1 MFDSLNRKI
10 PAHGVRPGSKDYTII
25 EDSIRWLNDW
35 EDNYKSG
42 KIDSSEFLTKNT
54 AEGLRVT
61 LHSALDLCVYVT
73 EKYSFS
79 YLLTGKI
86 NQDSL
91 EEFFGT
97 IRLAGGQ
104 NDHPATPTFL
114 QLYKLL
120 SVYSL
125 LKPPKYGN
133 CSVTEDKAPITLLT
147 LEDIRTAYQDKHQE
161 PRTIDHLKTRLN
173 GLIHETD
180 WEIDEILEIDTSFAE
195 IKNCVIYYVTGYLST
210 PASIIEPRKQREAL
224 RNAPPL
230 DTTTKKQA
238 EVEDGIHISDATLT
252 RTQTQRGQH
261 PHQRRRPLQD

>member
-1 MFDSLNRKI
+1 MADGLKLYMTQGTPRLQDCLATSQFCLKINNMFDSLNRKI

-91 EEFFGT
+91 E
-97 IRLAGGQ
+97 
-104 NDHPATPTFL
+104 
-114 QLYKLL
+114 
-120 SVYSL
+120 V
-125 LKPPKYGN
+125 
-133 CSVTEDKAPITLLT
+133 
-147 LEDIRTAYQDKHQE
+147 
-161 PRTIDHLKTRLN
+161 
-173 GLIHETD
+173 
-180 WEIDEILEIDTSFAE
+180 
-195 IKNCVIYYVTGYLST
+195 
-210 PASIIEPRKQREAL
+210 
-224 RNAPPL
+224 
-230 DTTTKKQA
+230 
-238 EVEDGIHISDATLT
+238 
-252 RTQTQRGQH
+252 
-261 PHQRRRPLQD
+261 